1 MWKEAECEWNVNGC
15 DKRKNKLKNGKKEN
29 GTARGVVVGGG
40 GFGWVLGKMWMG
52 RGKNQL
58 SKRKTVL

>member
-29 GTARGVVVGGG
+29 GTARGVVGGG
-40 GFGWVLGKMWMG
+40 GLGG
-52 RGKNQL
+52 C
-58 SKRKTVL
+58 

>member
-1 MWKEAECEWNVNGC
+1 MTRE
-15 DKRKNKLKNGKKEN
+15 KNKLKNGKKEN

-40 GFGWVLGKMWMG
+40 VGWVLGKVWMG